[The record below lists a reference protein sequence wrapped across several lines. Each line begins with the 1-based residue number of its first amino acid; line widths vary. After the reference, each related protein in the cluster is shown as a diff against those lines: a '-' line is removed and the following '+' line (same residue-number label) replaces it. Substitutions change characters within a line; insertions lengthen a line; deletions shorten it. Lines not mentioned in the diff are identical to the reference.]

1 MKLDVKLCSSKS
13 YCLFSIQQYCL
24 SSGEC
29 VDEGRMKELCPR
41 NKTEMPCEKG
51 KVRTT
56 GQNLN
61 PDINPNPNAYING
74 NLNPESNHKP
84 ILCSIHNSVIQNLIV
99 RFSY

>member
-1 MKLDVKLCSSKS
+1 M
-13 YCLFSIQQYCL
+13 
-24 SSGEC
+24 
-29 VDEGRMKELCPR
+29 MKELCPR